1 MTSNDA
7 DLPALNLFAMKKLL
21 FAFIILAVCTRL
33 SAQQDHHYSQFMYN
47 KLFYNPAYAGARGVP
62 FVTGIFRSQWMGFD
76 GAPQSGLLSF
86 NSPFLTP
93 RVGVG
98 GVLSMKK
105 IGLNRDFRG
114 SLAYSYEL
122 IKLEN
127 VSVRA
132 GIQGSIRS
140 LSIAFDEATPVV
152 GDPSLDNQRVSSIFG
167 NVGAGVYATFMERYY
182 IGFSVP
188 HIYKN
193 TLGIPNAN
201 ADLIAKE
208 AAHYYGTIGG
218 IFPVSEDINLM
229 PAVLIKYVKNAPI
242 DADINVNIDIRQKVT
257 AGLSYRLG
265 GNGAGESVDLLV
277 MWQATSQVGVGAA
290 YDFPLSDLKD
300 YNSGSIELMIQADLK
315 KPSKKK
321 NVFSPRFFM

>member
-1 MTSNDA
+1 
-7 DLPALNLFAMKKLL
+7 
-21 FAFIILAVCTRL
+21 
-33 SAQQDHHYSQFMYN
+33 
-47 KLFYNPAYAGARGVP
+47 
-62 FVTGIFRSQWMGFD
+62 MGFE

-140 LSIAFDEATPVV
+140 LSIAFDDATPVV

-167 NVGAGVYATFMERYY
+167 NVGAGVYATFMERFYA
-182 IGFSVP
+182 GFSVP
-188 HIYKN
+188 QIYRN

-208 AAHYYGTIGG
+208 SVHFYGTAGG
-218 IFPVSEDINLM
+218 IIPVSEDINLM

-277 MWQATSQVGVGAA
+277 MWQATPQVGVGAA
-290 YDFPLSDLKD
+290 YDFPLSDVKD
-300 YNSGSIELMIQADLK
+300 YNAGSIELMIQADLK

>member
-1 MTSNDA
+1 
-7 DLPALNLFAMKKLL
+7 MKKLL
-21 FAFIILAVCTRL
+21 FSLFILTACFRLA
-33 SAQQDHHYSQFMYN
+33 AQQDHHYTQFMYN
-47 KLFYNPAYAGARGVP
+47 KLFYNAAYAGARGVP
-62 FVTGIFRSQWMGFD
+62 SVTGIFRSQWMGFD

-98 GVLSMKK
+98 VVMSMKK
-105 IGLNRDFRG
+105 IGLNRDFSG

-140 LSIAFDEATPVV
+140 LSIAFDEATPNEI
-152 GDPSLDNQRVSSIFG
+152 GDLSLDNQRVSSVFG
-167 NVGAGVYATFMERYY
+167 NVGAGVYATFVERYY
-182 IGFSVP
+182 VGFSVP
-188 HIYKN
+188 RIYKN
-193 TLGIPNAN
+193 TIGFSNAG
-201 ADLIAKE
+201 AELIAKE
-208 AAHYYGTIGG
+208 ASHFYATAGG

-229 PAVLIKYVKNAPI
+229 PAVLIKYVKNAPL
-242 DADINVNIDIRQKVT
+242 DADVNLNIDIRKIVT
-257 AGLSYRLG
+257 AGLSYRMG
-265 GNGAGESVDLLV
+265 GNGGGESLDLLV
-277 MWQATSQVGVGAA
+277 MWQASPQIGIGAA
-290 YDFPLSDLKD
+290 YDFPFSDLKD
-300 YNSGSIELMIQADLK
+300 YSSGSVELLFQADLK